1 MPDEQTEK
9 FAAIAIERPG
19 LRRRFSSVGKD
30 DWFYSVPV
38 RIHAVVGNGTLKG
51 AKADPAGCPSPPSP
65 APTKGSMCAVVSAKN
80 PSGITGHAI
89 TLAGELGPWH
99 VWRQRFGMPAAN
111 PGFPTDGRIAR
122 GTTFFFSPFPRFSL
136 PLSNSRILKLPEASL
151 SG

>member
-80 PSGITGHAI
+80 PSGDHR
-89 TLAGELGPWH
+89 PCDH
-99 VWRQRFGMPAAN
+99 SC
-111 PGFPTDGRIAR
+111 GRIGSMACMAAEIWYA
-122 GTTFFFSPFPRFSL
+122 GCKPR
-136 PLSNSRILKLPEASL
+136 LSHRRSYRPRYDLLF
-151 SG
+151 